1 MQKIPTKY
9 KLLNVLDFQDSP
21 LSCVPEN
28 WGNVAHLKYLNLRYS
43 MMPTQLLKFIGKL
56 HNLETLDIRR
66 TYVKEMPKEILKLRM
81 LRHLLVDDEELSPL
95 RKGLGGMTSLQTL
108 SRVKLI
114 MDDDGVE
121 LSRELGMLTQL
132 RNLGLNYV
140 KKE

>member
-1 MQKIPTKY
+1 M
-9 KLLNVLDFQDSP
+9 
-21 LSCVPEN
+21 
-28 WGNVAHLKYLNLRYS
+28 R
-43 MMPTQLLKFIGKL
+43 
-56 HNLETLDIRR
+56 
-66 TYVKEMPKEILKLRM
+66 
-81 LRHLLVDDEELSPL
+81 
-95 RKGLGGMTSLQTL
+95 SLQTL